1 MRKLALLVVLLGC
14 SALAGGLALDVGRR
28 FEFTDCASG
37 GSAAQTLTT
46 GQYLFRVTDADVFIC
61 YEATCASGG
70 ERFAVGSIIGIAI
83 GLGGQQ
89 VSCRSATSTG
99 DAIFTGYY

>member
-1 MRKLALLVVLLGC
+1 MRKLALLVCLVGC
-14 SALAGGLALDVGRR
+14 GALAGALTLDTGRR

-37 GSAAQTLTT
+37 GSAAQTLTV
-46 GQYLFRVTDADVFIC
+46 GQYLMRITDADVYVC
-61 YEATCASGG
+61 YAATCASGG
-70 ERFAVGSIIGIAI
+70 ERFASGTIIGIAV

-89 VSCRSATSTG
+89 VSCRSTTSTG